1 MGYFDDPKHKA
12 QWEKE
17 LSELRKEK
25 ARINA
30 GLPPVSEQT
39 ERAVSKNI
47 EKSAPESDISF
58 EKTADSSFEETTFYR
73 SDERETERSQPERR
87 ESEYGTYREKITFQ
101 ELLRAENMEAP
112 VKLTQKPREFE
123 RQKEV
128 SHEL

>member
-87 ESEYGTYREKITFQ
+87 ESEYGTYRERITFQ

-112 VKLTQKPREFE
+112 VKLTQKPRELE

>member
-17 LSELRKEK
+17 LSELCKEK

-58 EKTADSSFEETTFYR
+58 EETADKAFEETTFYR
-73 SDERETERSQPERR
+73 ETKRSQPERR
-87 ESEYGTYREKITFQ
+87 ENEYGTYRERITFQ

-112 VKLTQKPREFE
+112 VKLTQKPREIE

>member
-1 MGYFDDPKHKA
+1 MGYFDDPKHRA

-17 LSELRKEK
+17 LSELRREK

-30 GLPPVSEQT
+30 GLPPISEQT

-58 EKTADSSFEETTFYR
+58 EETADKALEETTFYR
-73 SDERETERSQPERR
+73 ETKRSQPARR
-87 ESEYGTYREKITFQ
+87 ESEYGTYRERITFQ

-112 VKLTQKPREFE
+112 VKLTQKPRELE

>member
-1 MGYFDDPKHKA
+1 MGYFDDPKHRA

-58 EKTADSSFEETTFYR
+58 EETADKALEETTFYR
-73 SDERETERSQPERR
+73 ETKRSQPERR
-87 ESEYGTYREKITFQ
+87 ENEYGTYRERITFQ

-112 VKLTQKPREFE
+112 VKLTQKPREIE

>member
-17 LSELRKEK
+17 LSELCKEK

-87 ESEYGTYREKITFQ
+87 ESEYGTYRERITFQ

-112 VKLTQKPREFE
+112 VKLTQKPREIE

>member
-1 MGYFDDPKHKA
+1 MGYFDDPKHRA

-87 ESEYGTYREKITFQ
+87 ESEYGTYRERITFQ

-112 VKLTQKPREFE
+112 VKLTQKPRELE